1 MFMAS
6 CFCAYV
12 RKMKELEILP
22 LLSFGGSDVSKSNFE
37 AIKGLMEMT
46 SPLINAKKKTISDT
60 ILEFGVG
67 SNEDLIEEELDNNF
81 HQEDQGIFHT
91 PFFFEQ

>member
-1 MFMAS
+1 MN
-6 CFCAYV
+6 V
-12 RKMKELEILP
+12 TKLEVDL
-22 LLSFGGSDVSKSNFE
+22 
-37 AIKGLMEMT
+37 
-46 SPLINAKKKTISDT
+46 KKKTISDT